1 MIERMTTVNILQI
14 KDSLK
19 DFLMEDIGRGDHSAA
34 IFPPTLMDSGTF
46 LLKDDGVVCGLWLAP
61 LVYELLG
68 GDVTFTPLVAE
79 GSYHTTG
86 TKIAHVTGPIATLL
100 TGERLILNLWQ
111 RLGGIATATR
121 TAVATLA
128 DPQIRI
134 CDTRKTVPGLRAFD
148 KYAVT
153 QGGGFNHRLGLD
165 DGIMLKDNHIA
176 YAGGIT
182 AAVAALRKKYGHML
196 KVEVEIE
203 SLAAFQ
209 EAVAAGV
216 DIIMLDN
223 RRPEE
228 IKSYLAY
235 NQGITTEVSGGI
247 TLENLPDYRGCGADY
262 LSLGYL
268 THSVTALDI
277 SFNSQQGGKQ

>member
-1 MIERMTTVNILQI
+1 MTTLNLLHI

-19 DFLMEDIGRGDHSAA
+19 QFLLEDIGRGDRSAA
-34 IFPPTLMDSGTF
+34 IFPVEMTDSGTF
-46 LLKDDGVVCGLWLAP
+46 LLKDEGVVCGLWLAP

-68 GDVTFTPLVAE
+68 GGVTFTPLVTE
-79 GSYHTTG
+79 GSYQTKG
-86 TKIAHVTGPIATLL
+86 TAIAEVNGPIQTLL

-111 RLGGIATATR
+111 RMGGIATATKQ
-121 TAVATLA
+121 AVTTLD
-128 DPQIRI
+128 DPHTRI
-134 CDTRKTVPGLRAFD
+134 CDTRKTVPGLRELD

-153 QGGGFNHRLGLD
+153 QGGGFNHRMGLD

-182 AAVAALRKKYGHML
+182 EAVAMVRQTTGHMI
-196 KVEVEIE
+196 KIEVEIE
-203 SLAAFQ
+203 SLAEFQ

-223 RRPEE
+223 RTPTEVRE
-228 IKSYLAY
+228 YLTY
-235 NQGITTEVSGGI
+235 NEGITTEISGGI
-247 TLENLPDYRGCGADY
+247 TLENLADYRGCGADY

-277 SFNSQQGGKQ
+277 SFNSQNGGKL